1 MTVNTAAD
9 PPITLTGKA
18 RIAAIIGWP
27 VSHSL
32 SPRLHGYWL
41 RHHAIDG
48 TYVPLPVRPDDLA
61 DALAALPKL
70 GIAGANV
77 TVPHKQAAL
86 AAMDILSDAAIRI
99 GAVNTIVVEDGRLLG
114 DNTDGY
120 GFIQNLRSAEPHW
133 RAGNGP
139 AVIIGAGGSA
149 RAVIAALLEAGV
161 PELLL
166 VNRTTS
172 RAEAVAGD
180 FGNAVKPVSWQAR
193 SGALRNAALLVNATT
208 EGMAGRPPLSL
219 DLSELPPAAVVTDL
233 VYVPLMTPLL
243 VAAAARGNPIVDGLG
258 MLLHQARPG
267 FFRWFGVMP
276 EVTPALR
283 AHVLAGLA
291 AR

>member
-1 MTVNTAAD
+1 MTVNATAD
-9 PPITLTGKA
+9 PSTILTGNA
-18 RIAAIIGWP
+18 RLAAIIGWP

-48 TYVPLPVRPDDLA
+48 AYVPMPVRPEHLA
-61 DALAALPKL
+61 VALAALPKL

-77 TVPHKQAAL
+77 TVPHKQAAM
-86 AAMDILSDAAIRI
+86 AAMDVLSDAAIRI

-120 GFIQNLRSAEPHW
+120 GFIRNLRSAEPRW
-133 RAGNGP
+133 RAESGP
-139 AVIIGAGGSA
+139 AVVIGAGGSS

-161 PELLL
+161 PELRL
-166 VNRTTS
+166 VNRTAS

-193 SGALRNAALLVNATT
+193 NGALRDAALLVNATT

-219 DLSELPPAAVVTDL
+219 DLGDLPPTAVVTDL

-243 VAAAARGNPIVDGLG
+243 AMPQPRAAIRSSMVSACCCTRPDRGSPGG
-258 MLLHQARPG
+258 SASRP
-267 FFRWFGVMP
+267 R
-276 EVTPALR
+276 
-283 AHVLAGLA
+283 
-291 AR
+291 

>member
-1 MTVNTAAD
+1 MTGNAAAD
-9 PPITLTGKA
+9 PAMTLTGNA
-18 RIAAIIGWP
+18 RVAAIIGWP

-41 RHHAIDG
+41 HHHAIDG
-48 TYVPLPVRPDDLA
+48 AYVPLPVRPDDLA

-77 TVPHKQAAL
+77 TVPHKQAAV
-86 AAMDILSDAAIRI
+86 AAMDGLSDAAIRI

-120 GFIQNLRSAEPHW
+120 GFIHNLRSAQPHW
-133 RAGNGP
+133 QAESGP
-139 AVIIGAGGSA
+139 AVVIGAGGSA

-161 PELLL
+161 PELRL
-166 VNRTTS
+166 VNRTAS
-172 RAEAVAGD
+172 RAEAVATD
-180 FGNAVKPVSWQAR
+180 FGNAVKPVPWEAR
-193 SGALRNAALLVNATT
+193 SAALRDAVLLVNATT
-208 EGMAGRPPLSL
+208 EGMAGRPPLWL
-219 DLSELPPAAVVTDL
+219 DLGELPPVAVVTDL
-233 VYVPLMTPLL
+233 VYVPLITPLL
-243 VAAAARGNPIVDGLG
+243 AEASRRGNPIVDGLG

-267 FFRWFGVMP
+267 FSRWFGVAP

-291 AR
+291 TR

>member
-1 MTVNTAAD
+1 MITNAAAD
-9 PPITLTGKA
+9 PSMTLTGRA
-18 RIAAIIGWP
+18 RTAAIIGWP

-41 RHHAIDG
+41 RYHAIDG
-48 TYVPLPVRPDDLA
+48 AYVPLPVRPENVV

-86 AAMDILSDAAIRI
+86 AAMDVLSDVAIRV
-99 GAVNTIVVEDGRLLG
+99 GAVNTIVIEDGRLLG

-120 GFIQNLRSAEPHW
+120 GFIQNLRSAQPSW
-133 RAGNGP
+133 RAESGP
-139 AVIIGAGGSA
+139 AAVIGAGGSA

-161 PELLL
+161 PELRL
-166 VNRTTS
+166 VNRTAS
-172 RAEAVAGD
+172 RAETLASD
-180 FGNAVKPVSWQAR
+180 FGSAVKPVPWQAR
-193 SGALRNAALLVNATT
+193 GGALRDAALLVNATT
-208 EGMAGRPPLSL
+208 EGMVGRPPLSL
-219 DLSELPPAAVVTDL
+219 DLGELPPVAVVTDL

-243 VAAAARGNPIVDGLG
+243 AAAAARGNPIVDGLG

-267 FFRWFGVMP
+267 FSRWFGVTP

-283 AHVLAGLA
+283 AHVLAGIA